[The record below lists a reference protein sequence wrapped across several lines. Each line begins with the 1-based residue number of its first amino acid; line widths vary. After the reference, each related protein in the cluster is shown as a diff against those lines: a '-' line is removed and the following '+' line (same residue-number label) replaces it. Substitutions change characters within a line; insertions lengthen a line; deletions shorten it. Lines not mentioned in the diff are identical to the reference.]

1 MVKSVKI
8 ATKDHE
14 MNFAIFGLVVD
25 MLLMLS
31 MLLHMTADRMMA
43 FNLNFDK
50 ISGLDNALVEA
61 GLF

>member
-1 MVKSVKI
+1 
-8 ATKDHE
+8 
-14 MNFAIFGLVVD
+14 